1 MRMAETVIVSA
12 VLFCGEIQ
20 EKAEIIM
27 KIVIDI
33 KITMWYSLDMTD
45 WSVI

>member
-12 VLFCGEIQ
+12 VLLCGEIQ